1 MFLISGCIKNV
12 MYFFLSTDMQQ
23 IAMGSMVESVALT
36 RFTAR
41 TLDFY
46 EAKKLCKLVNASMA
60 SYDQLYTAW
69 SAGLSVCV

>member
-1 MFLISGCIKNV
+1 M
-12 MYFFLSTDMQQ
+12 
-23 IAMGSMVESVALT
+23 ERVALT

-41 TLDFY
+41 TLNFY
-46 EAKKLCKLVNASMA
+46 EAEKLCKLVNASMA

>member
-1 MFLISGCIKNV
+1 MYLVNV
-12 MYFFLSTDMQQ
+12 CNQKLGMLFLSTDLQQ
-23 IAMGSMVESVALT
+23 IAMGTMMERVALT

-41 TLDFY
+41 TLNFY
-46 EAKKLCKLVNASMA
+46 EAEKLCKLVNASMA